1 MSATPADGASTRGP
15 VLLVRAVGGDDRDAE
30 ALRALGVDV
39 IEDPYLVV
47 APSTDEAVAGR
58 AARVL
63 EALRDDVDLLLLTS
77 RAAVRALDVLVGRR
91 ALMAAVAAGVARGMR
106 GAAVGPSTAEALRE
120 LGVVDVLEPEVAT
133 SRGLLRELRERAAQ
147 EVGSVSP
154 GHALL
159 PCGAQAMKGLG
170 AGLVEDGWQVEEVVV
185 YVTDEVPGV
194 PESVADLAAGRIAA
208 LVLRSPTAV
217 RAVARHVPVLPAG
230 TVPVCGGVTTAG
242 VVSATWDVE
251 HVISEGPTADQV
263 ARTVV
268 RVLDGADVAGGPA
281 ADGAAGDGAGPREE
295 LDDDDV

>member
-1 MSATPADGASTRGP
+1 MSATSAAHPGSSGP

-47 APSTDEAVAGR
+47 APSSDEAVTGR

-77 RAAVRALDVLVGRR
+77 RATVRALDALVGRE
-91 ALMAAVAAGVARGMR
+91 ALTAAVAAGVARGMR
-106 GAAVGPSTAEALRE
+106 GAAVGPSTAAALRE
-120 LGVVDVLEPEVAT
+120 IGVVDVLEPEVAT
-133 SRGLLRELRERAAQ
+133 SRGLLRELRERAAR
-147 EVGSVSP
+147 EGTA

-170 AGLVEDGWQVEEVVV
+170 EGLVEDGWRVEQIVV
-185 YVTDEVPGV
+185 YVTDEVEGV
-194 PESVADLAAGRIAA
+194 PPSVADLAAGRIAA

-242 VVSATWDVE
+242 VVSATWDVA
-251 HVISEGPTADQV
+251 HVISEGPTAEEV

-268 RVLDGADVAGGPA
+268 RVLA
-281 ADGAAGDGAGPREE
+281 GAAGAATDARPDEE
-295 LDDDDV
+295 QHDDV